1 MNIKTVKTIVSGS
14 KLFVIALSMLLLA
27 NCMSTTSTSGRLIDE
42 TKISQI
48 VKQKTTIDDII
59 SLFGAP
65 QDQTTMQDST
75 IYLYK
80 YCVSKGK
87 GIYTGYTASSKTK
100 EVCDELSVVF
110 DKTGHVK
117 THSFQKGVKN

>member
-1 MNIKTVKTIVSGS
+1 MKNMSVKHFISGA
-14 KLFVIALSMLLLA
+14 KLFLITLIVMLLV
-27 NCMSTTSTSGRLIDE
+27 NCMSTTSTSGRMIDE

-48 VKQKTTIDDII
+48 LKQKTTIDDII

-65 QDQTTMQDST
+65 QDQTTMQDTT

-117 THSFQKGVKN
+117 TYSFQKGVQ